1 MSDEQFGL
9 IHIYCGAGKGKT
21 TAAVGLCIRA
31 LGRGKKVLFV
41 QFLKGW
47 DSGELHILSQLD
59 NIKIMRGKPSTKF
72 TFQMND
78 SEKLACLQ
86 AHNELFAQIKEYL
99 NTNAVD
105 LLIMDELLGTY
116 TNNLID
122 RAAVVEF
129 LKSKPVG
136 LEVVLTGRNPAP
148 ELIELADYLSEI
160 HKVKHPFDQGIRA
173 RVGIEK

>member
-1 MSDEQFGL
+1 MSDEHFGL
-9 IHIYCGAGKGKT
+9 IHIYCGEGKGKT

-59 NIKIMRGKPSTKF
+59 NIQIMRGKPSTKF
-72 TFQMND
+72 TFQMDND
-78 SEKLACLQ
+78 EKLVCLQ

-99 NTNAVD
+99 ATNSVD

-116 TNNLID
+116 NNHLIE
-122 RAAVVEF
+122 REAVVDF
-129 LKSKPVG
+129 LKHKPSE
-136 LEVVLTGRNPAP
+136 LEVVLTGRNPEP
-148 ELIELADYLSEI
+148 ELIELTDYLSEI
-160 HKVKHPFDQGIRA
+160 NKVKHPFDRGIRA